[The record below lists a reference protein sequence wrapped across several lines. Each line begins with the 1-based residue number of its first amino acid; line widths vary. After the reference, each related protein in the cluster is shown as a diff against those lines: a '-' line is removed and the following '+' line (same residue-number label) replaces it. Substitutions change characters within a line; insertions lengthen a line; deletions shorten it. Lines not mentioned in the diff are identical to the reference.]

1 MSELSRRGFL
11 KLCAGSVAAVSLSQ
25 VLLPEL
31 AKAAPA
37 SGNPR

>member
-1 MSELSRRGFL
+1 MGQISRRDFL

-25 VLLPEL
+25 LLFPEL

-37 SGNPR
+37 SGLR